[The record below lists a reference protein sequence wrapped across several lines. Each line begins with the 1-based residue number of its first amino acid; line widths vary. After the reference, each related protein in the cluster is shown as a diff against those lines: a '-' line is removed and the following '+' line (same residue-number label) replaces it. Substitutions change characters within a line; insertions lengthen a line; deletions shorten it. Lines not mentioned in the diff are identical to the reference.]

1 MQRENLQK
9 LFDEVVVADV
19 VPQHMT
25 ALASDNLL

>member
-1 MQRENLQK
+1 MLRENLQK